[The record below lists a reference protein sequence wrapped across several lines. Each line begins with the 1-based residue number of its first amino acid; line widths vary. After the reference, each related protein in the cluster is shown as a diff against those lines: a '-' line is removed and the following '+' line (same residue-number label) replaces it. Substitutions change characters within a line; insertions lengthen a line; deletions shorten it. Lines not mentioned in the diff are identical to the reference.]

1 MWDKVR
7 PRCHSGGLYYTEND
21 KDYWIMKNLWSA
33 SWGEADYICM
43 GTGKCSITM
52 DAYDLIK
59 DQESPQG
66 E

>member
-1 MWDKVR
+1 
-7 PRCHSGGLYYTEND
+7 
-21 KDYWIMKNLWSA
+21 MKNLWSA
-33 SWGEADYICM
+33 SWGEADYIWM

-52 DAYDLIK
+52 DAYYLIK